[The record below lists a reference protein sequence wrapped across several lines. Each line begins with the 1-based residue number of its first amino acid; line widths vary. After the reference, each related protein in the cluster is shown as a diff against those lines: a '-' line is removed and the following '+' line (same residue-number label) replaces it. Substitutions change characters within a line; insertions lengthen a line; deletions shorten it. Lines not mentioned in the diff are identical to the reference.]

1 MILICDARP
10 AHPKALNRCVQM
22 SFAATSP
29 EGALD
34 LKKQVEEAIAFPL
47 SLGKSYG
54 QGLTLTGPVEV
65 SQKGDYYEVKLPGAV
80 VIAMQGFKLDV
91 GTILVNVTPG
101 NDGEL
106 IASLSLPSTI
116 RATDASG
123 SLVTELKIGGQHFK
137 GTWWPALAAFTSLDA
152 EYKDVSFKAMPE
164 GSFTGSMASV
174 KAYANLTK
182 NSDDTWS
189 GPYGMAGSEIKV
201 KVGGAINLDATLA
214 GFKADSSYDKI
225 NLKSRKTMQDNFS
238 QSLEKTLASGQ
249 PTPEQAG
256 QMVQKML
263 DSMSGF
269 IDGMGSNVELTGLVL
284 DSKADPAATPPGMAF
299 RASIDKVGMAFDV
312 RGMLQPTG
320 STSFKLKLEGLNT
333 GEVDPTITGM
343 IPNNA
348 NFELYL
354 ENLPMQT
361 LGNSLSNALNGLMG
375 LMGGVGFGAVDPA
388 KQQQIQDQAQ
398 MQMIQLM
405 ATVPQQLVSAGS
417 QISIRN
423 TFTDSPEF
431 DTNLDGQFKAS
442 ATSPVMADGKLT
454 LSLKGV
460 DELILKLQAMSQG
473 ANANPNLANYAT
485 MLSMLQVYTKPE
497 AGSDGKSMRK
507 LVFEVAPDGK
517 LLLNGEP
524 LQPMG
529 MPPR

>member
-1 MILICDARP
+1 MHKFAAVSLAVMLLASSP
-10 AHPKALNRCVQM
+10 QGA
-22 SFAATSP
+22 FAATSP

-47 SLGKSYG
+47 SLGKSQG
-54 QGLTLTGPVEV
+54 QGLTLSGPVEV
-65 SQKGDYYEVKLPGAV
+65 TQKGDYYEVKLPGAV

-91 GTILVNVTPG
+91 GTILINVTPG

-106 IASLSLPSTI
+106 VAALSLPSSI
-116 RATDASG
+116 RAVDASG
-123 SLVTELKIGGQHFK
+123 ALITELKIGEQHFK
-137 GTWWPALAAFTSLDA
+137 GTWWPALAAFTILDA
-152 EYKDVSFKAMPE
+152 EYNDISFKAMPE
-164 GSFTGSMASV
+164 GSFTGSMGSV

-182 NSDDTWS
+182 NADDTWS
-189 GPYGMAGSEIKV
+189 GPYGMSGSDMKV
-201 KVGGAINLDATLA
+201 KIGGAVQLDATVA

-238 QSLEKTLASGQ
+238 QSLEKTLSAGE

-284 DSKADPAATPPGMAF
+284 DSKPDPASTSPTPAF
-299 RASIDKVGMAFDV
+299 HAKLDKVGMAFDV
-312 RGMLQPTG
+312 KGMLQQTG
-320 STSFKLKLEGLNT
+320 STSFKLKIDGLNA
-333 GEVDPTITGM
+333 GEADPTITGM

-361 LGNSLSNALNGLMG
+361 LGSSLSSALNGLMG
-375 LMGGVGFGAVDPA
+375 LLGGVGFGAVDPA

-423 TFTDSPEF
+423 TYTDSPEF

-460 DELILKLQAMSQG
+460 DELILKLQSMSQA
-473 ANANPNLANYAT
+473 ANANPSLANYAT

-497 AGSDGKSMRK
+497 TSADGKSVRK

-524 LQPMG
+524 MQGMG
-529 MPPR
+529 PPR